1 MMVMSEAVRS
11 FLDRAGVEY
20 RIHVADSPTRT
31 AQEAADRLKVPLSV
45 IIKSIVFTDR
55 KDSPVLAIVT
65 GDRRVDRGKLSAAL
79 GMSKV
84 RIANPE
90 STLRLTG
97 FEVGTMP
104 PIGHKNRITTVID
117 RAAMGFSRV
126 YGGGGTA
133 HTLVEIDPKDLARLT
148 SAVVADIS
156 E

>member
-1 MMVMSEAVRS
+1 MSEAVKS

-31 AQEAADRLKVPLSV
+31 AQEAADRLNVPLSV
-45 IIKSIVFTDR
+45 IIKSVVFTDQEG
-55 KDSPVLAIVT
+55 SPVLAIVT

-79 GMSKV
+79 GVSKV

-90 STLRLTG
+90 SALRLTG
-97 FEVGTMP
+97 FEVGAMP

-117 RAAMGFSRV
+117 RTAMGFSRV
-126 YGGGGTA
+126 YGGAGTA
-133 HTLVEIDPKDLARLT
+133 HTLLEIDPKELARLT
-148 SAVVADIS
+148 SAAVTDIS